1 MVPKKTNYSEGYT
14 ESYPANLDNALQD
27 YDDTTIRTTLGKY
40 ECRDCG
46 ELFDTIEA
54 NDLHWRK
61 VHRQSEAMLAG
72 MPM

>member
-1 MVPKKTNYSEGYT
+1 VVNKKVNNQKKYP
-14 ESYPANLDNALQD
+14 ESYPNNIDNALQD
-27 YDDTTIRTTLGKY
+27 YDSTYRTTLGKY

-54 NDLHWRK
+54 HDLHWRSA
-61 VHRQSEAMLAG
+61 HIQSEAMLTG

>member
-1 MVPKKTNYSEGYT
+1 MNKKTQKRYT
-14 ESYPANLDNALQD
+14 ESYPTNLDNALQD
-27 YDDTTIRTTLGKY
+27 YEKPSRLTLGKY

-54 NDLHWRK
+54 HDLHWHK
-61 VHRQSEAMLAG
+61 YHSQSEGMLVG

>member
-1 MVPKKTNYSEGYT
+1 VPKKTRYSAEYT

-27 YDDTTIRTTLGKY
+27 YADTPSRTILGKY

-54 NDLHWRK
+54 HDLHWRK
-61 VHRQSEAMLAG
+61 VHDQSEAMLVG